1 MQSMGFE
8 PMRVSTLELE
18 SNALDH
24 SATTADINKLN
35 FSIFNINLIIFL
47 LKKLKN

>member
-1 MQSMGFE
+1 MGFE

-24 SATTADINKLN
+24 SATIAGKIRHIYLRH
-35 FSIFNINLIIFL
+35 I
-47 LKKLKN
+47 

>member
-24 SATTADINKLN
+24 SATIAGTMLIFVNL
-35 FSIFNINLIIFL
+35 SIISILIFNNDS
-47 LKKLKN
+47 